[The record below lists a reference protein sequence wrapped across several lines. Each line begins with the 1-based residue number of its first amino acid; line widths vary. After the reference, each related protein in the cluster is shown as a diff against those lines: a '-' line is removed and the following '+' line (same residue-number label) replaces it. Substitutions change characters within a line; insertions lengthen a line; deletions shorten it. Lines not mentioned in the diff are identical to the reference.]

1 VEGIEKSGVKEE
13 ALNRAGVGRRG
24 KSLALINLSKA
35 YRKVLISEKERNY
48 ATISS
53 MMLLVSS

>member
-1 VEGIEKSGVKEE
+1 MEGIEKSGVKDE
-13 ALNRAGVGRRG
+13 ALDRIGVGRRA

-48 ATISS
+48 ATISP
-53 MMLLVSS
+53 MMLLVRS